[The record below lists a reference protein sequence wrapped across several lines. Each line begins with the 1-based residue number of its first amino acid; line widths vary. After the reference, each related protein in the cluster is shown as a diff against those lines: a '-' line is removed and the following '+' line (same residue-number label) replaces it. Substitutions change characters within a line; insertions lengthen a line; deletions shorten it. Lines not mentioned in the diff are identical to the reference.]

1 LLGGI
6 AAAFICA
13 PLLALAAAALAR
25 EILGPLERAAYTDSG
40 MTGAGLGLA
49 LGLGGG
55 TWLVLRD
62 EGSQAG
68 PTLAWLWVGA
78 FIVLGCLGWV
88 VAQ

>member
-1 LLGGI
+1 L
-6 AAAFICA
+6 ICA

-25 EILGPLERAAYTDSG
+25 AVFGPLERAAYTDSG
-40 MTGAGLGLA
+40 MTAGGLGLA

-55 TWLVLRD
+55 VWLVLRD

-78 FIVLGCLGWV
+78 FIVLGCLLWV
-88 VAQ
+88 AAQ